1 MRNSKQERHQMK
13 DKGDIKTT
21 LVINQV
27 HHKMYITFFIHQ
39 NVMFFYHAKQFKFC
53 RAVMNK

>member
-39 NVMFFYHAKQFKFC
+39 NVMFFIMLNNLNSAELS
-53 RAVMNK
+53 